1 MAKTCV
7 NFSKKCGGCPLLAL
21 PYPRQTAEKQQR
33 LQKLL
38 GGFAP
43 VAPLRTMAEP
53 WHYRNKAIASFA
65 TQQGKL
71 VCGLY
76 AEGTHKVLPS
86 ADCLLQNEVLNRTL
100 AAVQD
105 AARACRYTAFDEDKR
120 TGLLRHVVLRCSR
133 KGQVLV
139 TLVTPGPE
147 LPGSRNFCAALRKKA
162 PWVVSIVQ
170 NINPTVSSAVL
181 GSREKTL
188 YGPGFVLDTLCGLQF
203 AISSRSFYQVNPRQT
218 EVLYRAALDAAKLT
232 GKETVVDAY
241 CGIGTIGLCAAPHA
255 GQVIGVERNP
265 AAVKD
270 AAANA
275 RHNKLS
281 NAKFVCADATEW
293 MAAAAD
299 EGLHPDV
306 VFLDPPRAGSTPEC
320 IAAVAKMAPRRV
332 VYVSCD
338 PETLARDVAI
348 FARHGYKAKGF
359 TPVDLF
365 PQTRHVE
372 TVVLLSHK
380 KADSYIHIDVEF
392 GEGEGK
398 IPVDSIAKRA
408 ETYKPKEKVTYKMI
422 KEYIEA
428 KYGFK
433 VHTAYIAEVKRN
445 LGLPMYDAPNAV
457 EELKQPRKHP
467 TPEKVEAIK
476 DALRYFAVI

>member
-170 NINPTVSSAVL
+170 NINPTLSSAVL
-181 GSREKTL
+181 GNREKTL

-320 IAAVAKMAPRRV
+320 ITAVAKMAPRRV

-338 PETLARDVAI
+338 PETLAQDVAI

-380 KADSYIHIDVEF
+380 KPDGHINVKVEF

-398 IPVDSIAKRA
+398 VPLDNIAKRA
-408 ETYKPKEKVTYKMI
+408 EEYKPKERVTYKMI

-433 VHTAYIAEVKRN
+433 VHTAYIAEVKRD

-467 TPEKVEAIK
+467 TAEKVEAIK
-476 DALRYFAVI
+476 DALKHFEVI

>member
-170 NINPTVSSAVL
+170 NINPTLSSAVL
-181 GSREKTL
+181 GNREKTL

-275 RHNKLS
+275 RYNKLS

-320 IAAVAKMAPRRV
+320 ITAVAKMAPRRV

-380 KADSYIHIDVEF
+380 KPDGHINVKVEF

-398 IPVDSIAKRA
+398 VPLDNIAKRA
-408 ETYKPKEKVTYKMI
+408 ESYKPKERVTYKMI

-433 VHTAYIAEVKRN
+433 VHTAYIAEVKRD

-467 TPEKVEAIK
+467 TAEKVEAIK
-476 DALRYFAVI
+476 DALKHFEVI

>member
-170 NINPTVSSAVL
+170 NINPTLSSAVL
-181 GSREKTL
+181 GNREKTL

-281 NAKFVCADATEW
+281 NAKFVCDDATEW

-320 IAAVAKMAPRRV
+320 ITAVAKMAPRRV

-365 PQTRHVE
+365 PQTCHVE

-408 ETYKPKEKVTYKMI
+408 EAYKPKEKVTYKMI

>member
-170 NINPTVSSAVL
+170 NINPTRSSAVL

-188 YGPGFVLDTLCGLQF
+188 YGPGFVLDTLCGTQF
-203 AISSRSFYQVNPRQT
+203 AISSRSFYQVNRTQT
-218 EVLYRAALDAAKLT
+218 EVLYKKALELAKLT
-232 GKETVVDAY
+232 GRETVIDAY
-241 CGIGTIGLCAAPHA
+241 CGIGTIGLCAAPLA
-255 GQVIGVERNP
+255 KQVIGVERNP

-275 RHNKLS
+275 RRNKIA
-281 NAKFVCADATEW
+281 NARFVCADATEW
-293 MAAAAD
+293 MAAAAG

-320 IAAVAKMAPRRV
+320 IAAVNKMKPRRV

-338 PETLARDVAI
+338 PETLARDVAA
-348 FARHGYKAKGF
+348 FTRLGWRAAKF
-359 TPVDLF
+359 CPVDLF

-408 ETYKPKEKVTYKMI
+408 EAYKPKEKVTYKMI

>member
-170 NINPTVSSAVL
+170 NINPTLSSAVL
-181 GSREKTL
+181 GNREKTL

-203 AISSRSFYQVNPRQT
+203 AISSRSFYQVNPQQT

-275 RHNKLS
+275 RHNKLT

-293 MAAAAD
+293 MTAAAG

-338 PETLARDVAI
+338 PETLARDTAL

-408 ETYKPKEKVTYKMI
+408 EAYKPKEKVTYKMI

-433 VHTAYIAEVKRN
+433 VHTAYIAEVKRD